1 MFADRSGPG
10 DFLVGEA
17 GKSFQFSCWILQ
29 PIGIAKLG
37 YPLFLSHVL
46 LTQCDLHGAQITQVF
61 APTIIR
67 NLGISLS

>member
-1 MFADRSGPG
+1 MPKAARARSCQVQMFADRSGPG

-46 LTQCDLHGAQITQVF
+46 
-61 APTIIR
+61 
-67 NLGISLS
+67 

>member
-37 YPLFLSHVL
+37 YPLFLSHV
-46 LTQCDLHGAQITQVF
+46 
-61 APTIIR
+61 R
-67 NLGISLS
+67 